1 MLVKE
6 LDKIARAS
14 CASCARKAAFQLC
27 LCIQYAFGC
36 PRNDVIAQQW
46 FTQSGRTTEELKH
59 LKDSAKYYTATYRTY
74 HGTVREDAAP
84 AQTTSDYDQHYAV
97 AQITSHA
104 LKFLRMEISG
114 KVGLTDGP
122 AILSYFLIQDNLASL
137 LTFLGK
143 HDEAVEI
150 RREILTFRDCEPGD
164 TDRSRQD
171 FLNSK
176 SKLAVALWNQKMLSS
191 RTEALEMQR
200 EVATD
205 ARTMF
210 GDTSSETRSA
220 QLTLLRMLTLHPE
233 LESEAKTIYETLLTN
248 TIKVR
253 GPTHRMVAKL
263 QNQYA
268 VLLYQ
273 NGCRINDRGKVEQAV
288 AIQKDAHKTSLLAW
302 GSQDLATV
310 TIVNNLNQMF
320 AELSVQQQDLERVV
334 DQNRTVLEQRQSLLG
349 LDHTLTLQA
358 TKNLVLS
365 LQDRHNPVDLAE
377 AASLNESII
386 KARQSMHLTRPLD
399 HRHTLDTINVMDEVA
414 SYFDEHCPERLED
427 AARYRRL
434 VTDSY
439 QQFSADEPGFEKQMQ
454 AYKTARVETLILL
467 SKHQRKTVKSNSIA
481 TQDKPLAEA
490 FDIAFND
497 ASLVTASVSLIHAHL
512 SIAKSVSAAS
522 SLHCTNSAIAKA
534 LQLISKYRGPK
545 IQENISVLRQIA
557 RVLTRHRC
565 YSDAIVIRQD
575 ILNTVQKSPNE
586 AYPPEKAAVA
596 LIDLLFDHADVL
608 LKEGDHKQ
616 AMSIYKECVR
626 LSESNLIPFHYL
638 FFASEQNI
646 AKTHF
651 RMGNHDIAIQ
661 MERSIVDSAVKT
673 FGEDDD
679 ISFDLRRSL
688 ALMLK
693 FVARYDEAVQLR
705 RDILEDRRLK
715 YGATDPRTL
724 QDMAE
729 LASSLTLAAEGT
741 IDMLKDL
748 CAQLGDANLIERLD
762 VLRKMGDTAAR
773 QSFLLEQCIDLRQS
787 SLTIVAD
794 AVPLDEEEVRVAMAR
809 LGDSIYK
816 QSKLLRIQS
825 DLFMKGQ
832 KLFSK
837 RENSSREVKDTED
850 SGSSTRHSVFSDRHP
865 QPYENTSGDEEGNES
880 EEEVGAD
887 SEHDIN
893 REI

>member
-36 PRNDVIAQQW
+36 PRNDAIAQQW
-46 FTQSGRTTEELKH
+46 FTQSRRTTEELNH

-74 HGTVREDAAP
+74 HGTVRKDAAL

-122 AILSYFLIQDNLASL
+122 AILSYFLMQDNLASL

-150 RREILTFRDCEPGD
+150 RREILTFRDWELGD
-164 TDRSRQD
+164 TDRSRQG

-176 SKLAVALWNQKMLSS
+176 SKLAVALWNQKILSS

-200 EVATD
+200 EVVTD
-205 ARTMF
+205 ARSMF

-220 QLTLLRMLTLHPE
+220 QSTLLRMLTLHPE
-233 LESEAKTIYETLLTN
+233 LESEAKTIYETLLTD
-248 TIKVR
+248 TIKVC
-253 GPTHRMVAKL
+253 GPTHRTVAKL

-273 NGCRINDRGKVEQAV
+273 NGRRINDRGKVEQAV
-288 AIQKDAHKTSLLAW
+288 SIQKDAHKTSLHAW

-320 AELSVQQQDLERVV
+320 AELSVQQQDLDRVV

-399 HRHTLDTINVMDEVA
+399 HRHTLDTITVMDEVA

-439 QQFSADEPGFEKQMQ
+439 QQCSADEPGFEKQMQ

-497 ASLVTASVSLIHAHL
+497 ASLDTASVSLIHAHL

-534 LQLISKYRGPK
+534 LQLISKYRGQK
-545 IQENISVLRQIA
+545 NISVLRQIA
-557 RVLTRHRC
+557 RVLTRHWC

-575 ILNTVQKSPNE
+575 ILDTAQKSPNE

-596 LIDLLFDHADVL
+596 LIDLLSDHADVL
-608 LKEGDHKQ
+608 LNEGDHKQ
-616 AMSIYKECVR
+616 AMSIYQECVR
-626 LSESNLIPFHYL
+626 LSESNLNPFHYL

-673 FGEDDD
+673 LGEDDD

-693 FVARYDEAVQLR
+693 FAARYDEAVQLR

-741 IDMLKDL
+741 IDMLQDL
-748 CAQLGDANLIERLD
+748 CAQLGDANLIEALD
-762 VLRKMGDTAAR
+762 ILRKMGDTAAR

-794 AVPLDEEEVRVAMAR
+794 AVPLDEEEVGVAMAR

-825 DLFMKGQ
+825 DLFMKGR

-850 SGSSTRHSVFSDRHP
+850 GGSSTRHSVFSDRRSK
-865 QPYENTSGDEEGNES
+865 PYENTSGDEEGNKS
-880 EEEVGAD
+880 EEEVGDD